1 MTTNEVLNRVFSEA
15 EKNGDV
21 KRVEHSDKFTEELLK
36 INKKNGR
43 SGLAVSIVL
52 AILSI
57 TFLVLVFSGIL
68 RFGKGYIII
77 NVFVFILPFAPIIL
91 LISNHKSNKRIK
103 EGSYSAYLCSICEV
117 DKNYGYI
124 KGIPKKV
131 FVEGIGVNT
140 FSNLKNIKV
149 GDKVFAIIVG
159 NDYYTIPYDEK
170 MIMS

>member
-57 TFLVLVFSGIL
+57 TFLVLVFSGI
-68 RFGKGYIII
+68 
-77 NVFVFILPFAPIIL
+77 
-91 LISNHKSNKRIK
+91 
-103 EGSYSAYLCSICEV
+103 SI
-117 DKNYGYI
+117 
-124 KGIPKKV
+124 
-131 FVEGIGVNT
+131 
-140 FSNLKNIKV
+140 
-149 GDKVFAIIVG
+149 
-159 NDYYTIPYDEK
+159 
-170 MIMS
+170 